1 MASVL
6 GLLEERELAARERV
20 EVLQAEVD
28 RLLAELAQAE
38 ADREGWVIARQRVGE
53 VLSASPGGE
62 ATTGESLASSASEP
76 VQTAFVAAVVASPKP
91 KAAREGS
98 IVPVRRPGME
108 PGVLASEYQRILTV
122 LAEQSQADGDAAMTC
137 QQFAMALGLELTPA
151 RVEGVR
157 SKAKRLVNRG
167 WLTESAPGRFTLA

>member
-20 EVLQAEVD
+20 EVLEAEVD

-38 ADREGWVIARQRVGE
+38 ADRQGWVIARQRVGE
-53 VLSASPGGE
+53 VLSASPGGDAIAE
-62 ATTGESLASSASEP
+62 DGPASSAAEP
-76 VQTAFVAAVVASPKP
+76 VQTAFVATVVVPP
-91 KAAREGS
+91 TTKAARAGS

-108 PGVLASEYQRILTV
+108 PEVLATDYQRILTV
-122 LAEQSQADGDAAMTC
+122 LAEQPQADGDLAMTC

-151 RVEGVR
+151 QVEGVR

-167 WLTESAPGRFTLA
+167 SAPGRFVLA